1 MRRVDTAAFYKWG
14 SFYWHSRVSTIPIPP
29 EPDPGI
35 PIDPC
40 TLCPEGYNCENG
52 ECVKP
57 PEPGGGGG
65 EIINPQIIPPDKEI
79 AEDTPENEEVECV
92 LLSQTRNWIV
102 RYENGYITWADEF
115 SWGRYKISSECYSW
129 VIMEWKI
136 WSTSSTNNYLL
147 FWYWQESKTI
157 AAGWRYQDLIK
168 WDTRIRVTINAEDYS
183 YTISVRNK
191 ISETVQTDWIT
202 IETWT
207 FLHEQWDTSGWMI
220 VWVYWAAV
228 IFTTMAN
235 ETSWVVPVS
244 VDTVPEVLPSSATW
258 VYPRSSVSIWWTT
271 TDENWNTVRTKRF
284 FTFIDWQEYEDWL
297 LKYEWWVLKA
307 LPYASATFWEEQYIK
322 STNGICSSYWDVVF
336 KSRYPYDTN
345 NFGIGFEIPSASW
358 EYVASLT
365 WIYSYWANIEFGWT
379 SYAID
384 STKDYRL
391 FREWCYYDDRSTR
404 LTTSLYKWTYTTNT
418 WTLVAS
424 STDYYDNEAYDGWSD
439 HWHINLSVANSSS
452 DDWWVDIIYA
462 STASVSC
469 NQVVYASD
477 RWTITHN
484 YIDKTISI
492 ADNSW
497 HTALIYDRNVWA
509 TDIYQDGDQYTTTNI
524 WKVYQWWN
532 WYWWDYN
539 GVPSASHA
547 TVCANLYWPQ
557 NPYQVNQYIDYCQW
571 DNCRNIDLWW
581 WDSAPLWD
589 LNNLLLNT
597 NIPNWFHIP
606 TAFEAGYFLDLCNNI
621 MGLWDPS
628 RRSYE
633 DHLNAEHMY
642 WKYLFMPHY
651 SAYWTSNNNWQY
663 SYAFSL
669 WYWYVTDYC
678 PMFTYL
684 IRPFKSINYGTTVYE
699 D

>member
-29 EPDPGI
+29 EPDPDI

-57 PEPGGGGG
+57 PEPGGGGS

-115 SWGRYKISSECYSW
+115 SWGRYKISTECYSW
-129 VIMEWKI
+129 VIMEWKL
-136 WSTSSTNNYLL
+136 WSTESINNYLL
-147 FWYWQESKTI
+147 FWYWQETKTI
-157 AAGWRYQDLIK
+157 AAGGHYQDLIK

-228 IFTTMAN
+228 IFSTMAN

-244 VDTVPEVLPSSATW
+244 VDTVPEALPYSATW

-271 TDENWNTVRTKRF
+271 TDEDWNTVRTKRF
-284 FTFIDWQEYEDWL
+284 FTFIDWQEYEDWKV
-297 LKYEWWVLKA
+297 KYEWWKLNVLPWVTGHWA
-307 LPYASATFWEEQYIK
+307 NFWLEDIIN
-322 STNGICSSYWDVVF
+322 TDNGICSTYWDIVF
-336 KSRYPYDTN
+336 KPRYPYVRN
-345 NFGIGFEIPSASW
+345 EF
-358 EYVASLT
+358 
-365 WIYSYWANIEFGWT
+365 NIEIYRPNVWA
-379 SYAID
+379 YAALVNCSDWNKIYWWGSSCD
-384 STKDYRL
+384 VSPSEDYR
-391 FREWCYYDDRSTR
+391 FFVECYYNNA
-404 LTTSLYKWTYTTNT
+404 TTVTVSRSLYRWNYENSQ
-418 WTLVAS
+418 WTLVG
-424 STDYYDNEAYDGWSD
+424 TDYINYAIESVSYDNNRGIRVFTWT
-439 HWHINLSVANSSS
+439 SSS
-452 DDWWVDIIYA
+452 ENWWVDIIYA
-462 STASVSC
+462 STGNMSC
-469 NQVVYASD
+469 SEVLYASD

-492 ADNSW
+492 DDNRW

-509 TDIYQDGDQYTTTNI
+509 TDIYKYGDQYTTTNV
-524 WKVYQWWN
+524 WKVFQWWN

-539 GVPSASHA
+539 GIPSASHA

-571 DNCRNIDLWW
+571 DNCRNSDLWW
-581 WDSAPLWD
+581 WNSAPQWD
-589 LNNLLLNT
+589 LNNLLLGT
-597 NIPNWFHIP
+597 NIPNWYHIP
-606 TAFEAGYFLDLCNNI
+606 TASEASYFLDLCNYI
-621 MGLWDPS
+621 MDLWDPS

-633 DHLNAEHMY
+633 DHLKAEHMY
-642 WKYLFMPHY
+642 WTYLFMPHY
-651 SAYWTSNNNWQY
+651 TSYWTSNNNWQY

-669 WYWYVTDYC
+669 YYWYVTDYC
-678 PMFTYL
+678 PVFTFL